1 MQNMAV
7 LKKVAALAGD
17 EAKKSWGHDA
27 IARGFQALEPLL
39 ADCAGR
45 CSVGDDVTMADCCLV
60 PQIYNANR

>member
-1 MQNMAV
+1 MQNLAV

-39 ADCAGR
+39 ADCAGS